1 MTAVNIQSF
10 FGGFRGKMEMVVL
23 EMIGRR
29 VSAGASPHRPRHC
42 LQEIERLTPVPI
54 KSLGKASVK

>member
-29 VSAGASPHRPRHC
+29 VSAGASPHGPRHC
-42 LQEIERLTPVPI
+42 LKEIVRLTPVPV
-54 KSLGKASVK
+54 KNLGKASVK